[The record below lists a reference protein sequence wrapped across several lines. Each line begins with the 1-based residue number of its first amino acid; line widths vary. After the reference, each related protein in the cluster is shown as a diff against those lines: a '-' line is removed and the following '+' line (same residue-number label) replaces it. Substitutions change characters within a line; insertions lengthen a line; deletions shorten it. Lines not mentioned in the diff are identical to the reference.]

1 MNNPLPECPDT
12 PNCARIS
19 KPFPE
24 APEILF
30 EASASVLNKMGA
42 IEITENRKNLY
53 IEAVFRIRLFGF
65 KDDMQVRI
73 TRDGRSGVLHARS
86 ASRAGSS
93 DFGVNKRRI
102 RRFLKKL
109 NYWLRSRTQ

>member
-12 PNCARIS
+12 PNCARRS

-24 APEILF
+24 LPETLF
-30 EASASVLNKMGA
+30 EASRSVLNKMGA

-65 KDDMQVRI
+65 KDDMQVQI
-73 TRDGRSGVLHARS
+73 TRDGPAGVLHARS
-86 ASRAGSS
+86 ASRVGSY
-93 DFGVNKRRI
+93 DLGVNKRRI
-102 RRFLKKL
+102 NRFLKHL
-109 NYWLRSRTQ
+109 NHVLQSRTQ